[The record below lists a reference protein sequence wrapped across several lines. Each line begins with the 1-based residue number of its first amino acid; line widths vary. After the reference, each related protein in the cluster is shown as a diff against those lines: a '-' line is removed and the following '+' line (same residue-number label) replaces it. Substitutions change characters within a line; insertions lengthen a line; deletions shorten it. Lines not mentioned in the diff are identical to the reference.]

1 MKSHPN
7 KLVKKSLIYLII
19 SFIYIYISHL
29 RYLYYTWFKNMK
41 LCNKLLVINMVYI

>member
-7 KLVKKSLIYLII
+7 KLVKKKSYIFNNL
-19 SFIYIYISHL
+19 IYIYISHL